1 MLMIQLLYFLTKK
14 RLEYWITFFGKF
26 NGERRTEFIGCVDL
40 TTSAAE
46 IEKLLLAD
54 TPSKSPTM
62 CSSEDVKRETLA
74 LMKSRGLSLEKCIF
88 FMTDNC
94 IFMLGKQVGFVVKM
108 KEHMPNLNETIGRC
122 ACHIV
127 NLITKSV
134 ALSSPMIQD
143 LVKKG

>member
-1 MLMIQLLYFLTKK
+1 MALYVARSIGKYCQAEQLKQIGDPLFAIHVDDSTSYFLTKK

-62 CSSEDVKRETLA
+62 
-74 LMKSRGLSLEKCIF
+74 
-88 FMTDNC
+88 
-94 IFMLGKQVGFVVKM
+94 
-108 KEHMPNLNETIGRC
+108 
-122 ACHIV
+122 
-127 NLITKSV
+127 
-134 ALSSPMIQD
+134 
-143 LVKKG
+143 